1 MQISSQLSIIVC
13 WHVLWIYSQTLTIEV
28 QLIMT
33 DPIKKTANKSVG
45 KSIRILRHQHGWS
58 QEDIASRLG
67 ISIPAFSKI
76 ETGVT
81 DVNLSRLEQIAN
93 IYEVSVVQLLTVDN
107 EQAEPVPSHLNVI
120 QKKLTDRETEIASLQ
135 RKVIELYE
143 ELRNKSSIAV

>member
-1 MQISSQLSIIVC
+1 MS
-13 WHVLWIYSQTLTIEV
+13 
-28 QLIMT
+28 
-33 DPIKKTANKSVG
+33 DPNKRTANKSIG

-58 QEDIASRLG
+58 QEDIANRLG

-107 EQAEPVPSHLNVI
+107 EQAEVAPSHLNLI
-120 QKKLTDRETEIASLQ
+120 QKKLSDRENEIATLQ

-143 ELRNKSSIAV
+143 ELRNKGSMAS

>member
-1 MQISSQLSIIVC
+1 MS
-13 WHVLWIYSQTLTIEV
+13 
-28 QLIMT
+28 
-33 DPIKKTANKSVG
+33 DPHKKTANKSIG

-58 QEDIASRLG
+58 QEDIANRLG

-107 EQAEPVPSHLNVI
+107 EQVEMVPSHLNVI
-120 QKKLTDRETEIASLQ
+120 QKKLSDRETEIATLQ

>member
-1 MQISSQLSIIVC
+1 
-13 WHVLWIYSQTLTIEV
+13 
-28 QLIMT
+28 MT
-33 DPIKKTANKSVG
+33 EDLKKKTNKSVG
-45 KSIRILRHQHGWS
+45 KNIRTIRHQRGWS
-58 QEDIASRLG
+58 QEDVASRLG

-120 QKKLTDRETEIASLQ
+120 QKKLTDRETEIANLQ

-143 ELRNKSSIAV
+143 ELRNKSSVAV